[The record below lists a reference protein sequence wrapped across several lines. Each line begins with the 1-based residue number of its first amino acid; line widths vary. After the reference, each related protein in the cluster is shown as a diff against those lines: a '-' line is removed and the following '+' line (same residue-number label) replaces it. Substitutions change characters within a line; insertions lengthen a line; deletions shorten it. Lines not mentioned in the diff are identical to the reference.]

1 MNITKVCFFSIISE
15 LLKFLPFRNKL
26 KKKATQSKNDGE
38 DKTQKPVEELEGSS
52 HLRRS
57 KRNSAVVALCST
69 EVGNI
74 QLKVTSTQCKC
85 KKEEKEDTEQKPTEI
100 TEKKAIVKCDL

>member
-1 MNITKVCFFSIISE
+1 M
-15 LLKFLPFRNKL
+15 
-26 KKKATQSKNDGE
+26 KKKATQSKNDSE

-57 KRNSAVVALCST
+57 TRNSAVVAQCSI
-69 EVGNI
+69 EAGNV
-74 QLKVTSTQCKC
+74 QLKVTSRQHKC

-100 TEKKAIVKCDL
+100 TDKKSHSEM